1 MIFAVET
8 WKCSAKTSTRNTSTK
23 KSKAS
28 SVQPRKPALTA
39 CHWPRFPSLGWDCW
53 DELSMGPEIL
63 HGSHPGSPDPVERGY
78 KLCHHEA
85 LMEQRRIISVIFLFI
100 VVAIALLLYAQY
112 NRPA

>member
-1 MIFAVET
+1 
-8 WKCSAKTSTRNTSTK
+8 
-23 KSKAS
+23 
-28 SVQPRKPALTA
+28 
-39 CHWPRFPSLGWDCW
+39 
-53 DELSMGPEIL
+53 MGPEIL

-112 NRPA
+112 NRPADQSPPTAPTGMILSKPISVG